1 MSPEAFTTRKLELLK
16 DLEGSSI
23 QPFLF
28 GQPAFNTTTFSPA
41 PAFQST
47 EESDP
52 FHAASTPTP
61 NQISAF
67 SSPSRLPRISNP
79 PFAIS
84 CIPGPDDLEMD
95 ASLLMS
101 PSYSPPLL
109 TSDLQ
114 DLIHTIFDPE
124 NISWLRHSAVRK
136 FLIWRERKSNEAIA
150 AGGAASGGDSM
161 LMPATGLGI
170 KDRIALARRRST
182 SSTHSGVLVSRSAQH
197 LALSTSTITPSPFNL
212 SSSALGTGLNDYTRA
227 RLRDHMISE
236 ERVAQVQLAKWAS
249 DLQRSLRN
257 ERMAFE
263 RLAGAERAKWL
274 LERIGEEV
282 HEGQIGLVSGRSQDD
297 PELPDWAV
305 STRRRGHEKMELPT
319 WSRTARGSRGRS
331 ARQGEL
337 SWRDPLGL
345 CVIQEGVARGADL
358 ICRVVGGGVL
368 VSAVCFAVARAWGVE
383 DRLVGWWGWG
393 SGA

>member
-1 MSPEAFTTRKLELLK
+1 MSPEAFSTRKSELLR

-28 GQPAFNTTTFSPA
+28 GQPVSATTEFPPA
-41 PAFQST
+41 PSSQPT
-47 EESDP
+47 EETDP

-61 NQISAF
+61 NQISSF
-67 SSPSRLPRISNP
+67 SSPPRLPRTSNP

-109 TSDLQ
+109 SSDLQ
-114 DLIHTIFDPE
+114 DLIYTMFDPE

-136 FLIWRERKSNEAIA
+136 FLAWRERKSSEAIA

-182 SSTHSGVLVSRSAQH
+182 SSTRSGILVSRSAQH
-197 LALSTSTITPSPFNL
+197 LSLSTSTVTASPFNL

-236 ERVAQVQLAKWAS
+236 ERLAQVQLAKWAS

-257 ERMAFE
+257 ERIAFE
-263 RLAGAERAKWL
+263 HVAGAERAKWL

-282 HEGQIGLVSGRSQDD
+282 HEGQIGLVSQRSQDD
-297 PELPDWAV
+297 PELPDWAM
-305 STRRRGHEKMELPT
+305 STKRKVHEKMELPT
-319 WSRTARGSRGRS
+319 WARTARVSRSRNS
-331 ARQGEL
+331 RQGES

-383 DRLVGWWGWG
+383 DRLIGWWGWG